1 MDHTTVEHLL
11 MDESFFAWYC
21 RTDENEIARWDQWIA
36 ASQENQSLA
45 EEAVRWLTALHS
57 LENSRDVETFLRED
71 RAALIRK
78 ISQ

>member
-1 MDHTTVEHLL
+1 
-11 MDESFFAWYC
+11 MDEGFFAWYC

-36 ASQENQSLA
+36 ASQENRSLA